1 MYKKWYFSV
10 VLTLLTVVPSVV
22 AASFDHN
29 LYYGLTN
36 DSDVITLQTFL
47 TEQGVYTGL
56 VNGNFFTQTKKAVI
70 NFQTQ
75 ENILPAHGYFG
86 RKTRIAAN
94 VILEAQ
100 ASANDTVNSR
110 VSAISSSA
118 TSVSPDEVKS
128 NTSKSTEP
136 TLDTVVAELVQDE
149 VALHDLSTKFDT
161 LNDEMSSV
169 SSAVD
174 ALNAQIAMLQSAL
187 TVFSVTGSSPS
198 VADPMPLLTSPSTP
212 ASTSGAPSATSTLR
226 LSTSTLSAYMLL
238 HATSTKLLPVLLHA
252 PVSKP
257 TLAPTT
263 KVVVPAPIR

>member
-1 MYKKWYFSV
+1 MYKKWFFSV
-10 VLTLLTVVPSVV
+10 VLALFTVVPSMA

-29 LYYGLTN
+29 LYYGLIN
-36 DSDVITLQTFL
+36 DSDVMTLQTFL

-56 VNGNFFTQTKKAVI
+56 VNGNFFSQTKKAVI
-70 NFQTQ
+70 DFQTQ

-94 VILEAQ
+94 AILDKQDPSIPA
-100 ASANDTVNSR
+100 TVSG
-110 VSAISSSA
+110 VTSST

-128 NTSKSTEP
+128 FPSKSTEP

-187 TVFSVTGSSPS
+187 TVFTVTGYPS
-198 VADPMPLLTSPSTP
+198 TSVSDPMPLPASPSTSSS
-212 ASTSGAPSATSTLR
+212 ASGAPSATSTLR
-226 LSTSTLSAYMLL
+226 LSTSTLSSYMLL
-238 HATSTKLLPVLLHA
+238 HATSTKLVPVLLHA

-263 KVVVPAPIR
+263 KVVVPAPKRQ